1 MKELIIHD
9 NEAGQR
15 LDKLLR
21 KYLSEAPGSFIYKM
35 LRKKNI
41 VLNGK
46 KATGNEHLKKGDS
59 VKLFLADD
67 TIAKFQAAGKTVEE
81 SIKNTVKLDVIYE
94 DQNVIFINK
103 PSGMLSQKAKET
115 DVSVV
120 ENVTAYLLESG
131 QLTRENLKTFR
142 PSICNRLD
150 RNTSGLIVAGKSL
163 AGLQQMG
170 ELFKKR
176 TLKKYYL
183 CIVKGRITEP
193 AHIRGYLVKDRE
205 DEPCQPFKGSF
216 SKDAKGLPIETE
228 YVPIAWNEEMTL
240 LKVHLITGRTHQIRA
255 HLASTG
261 HPLLGDYKYGS
272 KKWNDRYKKEWKIE
286 DQVLACL
293 SAYNAGDEERTGE
306 SFRKDILCKGTGGFL
321 ETDKGDSMGTWN
333 SRGLRGSTLEDMVN
347 RTNEWYLEKNL
358 ALMQKIPTPITPV
371 RMDKEHRQ
379 ITLAYFDQRSTID
392 YIGAVQGIPVCLM
405 QKNVWR
411 RHFRFRIFMNIR

>member
-150 RNTSGLIVAGKSL
+150 RNTSGLVAD
-163 AGLQQMG
+163 
-170 ELFKKR
+170 
-176 TLKKYYL
+176 
-183 CIVKGRITEP
+183 GRIIQETYTEKILSVYCKGQDHG
-193 AHIRGYLVKDRE
+193 AGTHQGVSCERRE
-205 DEPCQPFKGSF
+205 DEPCQPFKGRLF
-216 SKDAKGLPIETE
+216 QRCKRPFYRNRIC
-228 YVPIAWNEEMTL
+228 P
-240 LKVHLITGRTHQIRA
+240 
-255 HLASTG
+255 
-261 HPLLGDYKYGS
+261 
-272 KKWNDRYKKEWKIE
+272 DRVE
-286 DQVLACL
+286 
-293 SAYNAGDEERTGE
+293 
-306 SFRKDILCKGTGGFL
+306 
-321 ETDKGDSMGTWN
+321 
-333 SRGLRGSTLEDMVN
+333 
-347 RTNEWYLEKNL
+347 
-358 ALMQKIPTPITPV
+358 
-371 RMDKEHRQ
+371 
-379 ITLAYFDQRSTID
+379 
-392 YIGAVQGIPVCLM
+392 
-405 QKNVWR
+405 
-411 RHFRFRIFMNIR
+411 

>member
-193 AHIRGYLVKDRE
+193 AHIRGYLVKDEKTNRVSLS
-205 DEPCQPFKGSF
+205 KGGF

-228 YVPIAWNEEMTL
+228 YMPLVSNGELTL
-240 LKVHLITGRTHQIRA
+240 LKIHLITGRSHQIRA
-255 HLASTG
+255 HLASLS
-261 HPLLGDYKYGS
+261 HPLAGDYKYGDAAFNRYM
-272 KKWNDRYKKEWKIE
+272 KDRYRCSSQMLHSYELDIPDMDIHVHTDIPELFVNVLKGE
-286 DQVLACL
+286 DIW
-293 SAYNAGDEERTGE
+293 E
-306 SFRKDILCKGTGGFL
+306 
-321 ETDKGDSMGTWN
+321 
-333 SRGLRGSTLEDMVN
+333 
-347 RTNEWYLEKNL
+347 
-358 ALMQKIPTPITPV
+358 P
-371 RMDKEHRQ
+371 
-379 ITLAYFDQRSTID
+379 
-392 YIGAVQGIPVCLM
+392 GIPEALEVL
-405 QKNVWR
+405 
-411 RHFRFRIFMNIR
+411 H

>member
-193 AHIRGYLVKDRE
+193 AHIRGYLVKDEKTNRVSLS
-205 DEPCQPFKGSF
+205 KGGF

-255 HLASTG
+255 HLSSIG
-261 HPLLGDYKYGS
+261 HPIIGDSKYGNPKVNS
-272 KKWNDRYKKEWKIE
+272 I
-286 DQVLACL
+286 
-293 SAYNAGDEERTGE
+293 
-306 SFRKDILCKGTGGFL
+306 FRKKYALKYQLLHAWKMQFPKREDALAKVSEKELTAPLPEGFTTIIKGEGL
-321 ETDKGDSMGTWN
+321 EW
-333 SRGLRGSTLEDMVN
+333 E
-347 RTNEWYLEKNL
+347 
-358 ALMQKIPTPITPV
+358 P
-371 RMDKEHRQ
+371 
-379 ITLAYFDQRSTID
+379 
-392 YIGAVQGIPVCLM
+392 GI
-405 QKNVWR
+405 QEG
-411 RHFRFRIFMNIR
+411 

>member
-46 KATGNEHLKKGDS
+46 KATGNEHLRKGDS

-81 SIKNTVKLDVIYE
+81 NIKNTVKLDVIYE

-131 QLTRENLKTFR
+131 QLTKENLQTFR

-170 ELFKKR
+170 ELFKER

-183 CIVKGRITEP
+183 CIVKGKITKFKRIDGYLTKNENHNTVTISDKMSEGAHRIITEYEP
-193 AHIRGYLVKDRE
+193 LGQGMFQDGY
-205 DEPCQPFKGSF
+205 
-216 SKDAKGLPIETE
+216 
-228 YVPIAWNEEMTL
+228 YTL
-240 LKVHLITGRTHQIRA
+240 LKVHLVTGKSHQIRA
-255 HLASTG
+255 HLKSIG
-261 HPLLGDYKYGS
+261 HPIIGDSKYG
-272 KKWNDRYKKEWKIE
+272 YKDVYKI
-286 DQVLACL
+286 
-293 SAYNAGDEERTGE
+293 
-306 SFRKDILCKGTGGFL
+306 FRKEF
-321 ETDKGDSMGTWN
+321 
-333 SRGLRGSTLEDMVN
+333 GLRHQLLHAWRLKLGNDEKVPEKYRDKVFEAALPDEFLNILKGIGIDN
-347 RTNEWYLEKNL
+347 RDFCK
-358 ALMQKIPTPITPV
+358 
-371 RMDKEHRQ
+371 
-379 ITLAYFDQRSTID
+379 
-392 YIGAVQGIPVCLM
+392 
-405 QKNVWR
+405 
-411 RHFRFRIFMNIR
+411 

>member
-67 TIAKFQAAGKTVEE
+67 TIAKFQE
-81 SIKNTVKLDVIYE
+81 SDQAQLQAVKNAVKLDIIYE
-94 DQNVIFINK
+94 DQNVLFINK
-103 PSGMLSQKAKET
+103 PSGMLSQKAKES

-120 ENVTAYLLESG
+120 ENVMAYLLDSG
-131 QLTRENLKTFR
+131 QITAQSLQTFK

-183 CIVKGRITEP
+183 CIVKGRIEKP
-193 AHIRGYLVKDRE
+193 AHIRGYL
-205 DEPCQPFKGSF
+205 
-216 SKDAKGLPIETE
+216 SKDERTNRVRLSQKEGMPIETE
-228 YVPIAWNEEMTL
+228 YMPIAWNQEMTL

-255 HLASTG
+255 HLASIN
-261 HPLLGDYKYGS
+261 HPLLGDYKYGN
-272 KKWNDRYKKEWKIE
+272 KAWNDRYKKDWKIN
-286 DQVLACL
+286 DQVLHAYQL
-293 SAYNAGDEERTGE
+293 SLPALKNELTNLSGKTFYAKVPDKFWSLIKETAWEH
-306 SFRKDILCKGTGGFL
+306 GTQEAL
-321 ETDKGDSMGTWN
+321 EV
-333 SRGLRGSTLEDMVN
+333 L
-347 RTNEWYLEKNL
+347 
-358 ALMQKIPTPITPV
+358 
-371 RMDKEHRQ
+371 H
-379 ITLAYFDQRSTID
+379 
-392 YIGAVQGIPVCLM
+392 
-405 QKNVWR
+405 
-411 RHFRFRIFMNIR
+411 

>member
-150 RNTSGLIVAGKSL
+150 RNTSGIVAAGKSL
-163 AGLQQMG
+163 AGLQMLSG
-170 ELFKKR
+170 VFKDR
-176 TLKKYYL
+176 SIHKYYQCL
-183 CIVKGRITEP
+183 VSGEIRDVKTVDGWLLKDEKKNQVRILTDVEAKRFEGKGGDEEP
-193 AHIRGYLVKDRE
+193 KRIRTKYE
-205 DEPCQPFKGSF
+205 
-216 SKDAKGLPIETE
+216 
-228 YVPIAWNEEMTL
+228 PIATDGRFTL
-240 LKVHLITGRTHQIRA
+240 LRVTLLTGRSHQIRA
-255 HLASTG
+255 HLASLG
-261 HPLLGDYKYGS
+261 HPIVGDFKYGGVS
-272 KKWNDRYKKEWKIE
+272 KVNPSGRTVKYQLLHSYRLEFPKLAEPFAYLSGRVFEAPLPGYFGSVLKE
-286 DQVLACL
+286 
-293 SAYNAGDEERTGE
+293 TG
-306 SFRKDILCKGTGGFL
+306 I
-321 ETDKGDSMGTWN
+321 
-333 SRGLRGSTLEDMVN
+333 
-347 RTNEWYLEKNL
+347 
-358 ALMQKIPTPITPV
+358 
-371 RMDKEHRQ
+371 
-379 ITLAYFDQRSTID
+379 RS
-392 YIGAVQGIPVCLM
+392 P
-405 QKNVWR
+405 
-411 RHFRFRIFMNIR
+411 

>member
-193 AHIRGYLVKDRE
+193 AHIRGYLVKDEKTNRVSLS
-205 DEPCQPFKGSF
+205 KGGF

-255 HLASTG
+255 HLSSTG
-261 HPLLGDYKYGS
+261 HPIIGDSKYGNPKVNS
-272 KKWNDRYKKEWKIE
+272 I
-286 DQVLACL
+286 
-293 SAYNAGDEERTGE
+293 
-306 SFRKDILCKGTGGFL
+306 FRKKYALKYQLLHAWKMQFPKREDALAKVSEKELTAPLPEGFTTIIKGEGL
-321 ETDKGDSMGTWN
+321 EW
-333 SRGLRGSTLEDMVN
+333 E
-347 RTNEWYLEKNL
+347 
-358 ALMQKIPTPITPV
+358 P
-371 RMDKEHRQ
+371 
-379 ITLAYFDQRSTID
+379 
-392 YIGAVQGIPVCLM
+392 GI
-405 QKNVWR
+405 QEG
-411 RHFRFRIFMNIR
+411 